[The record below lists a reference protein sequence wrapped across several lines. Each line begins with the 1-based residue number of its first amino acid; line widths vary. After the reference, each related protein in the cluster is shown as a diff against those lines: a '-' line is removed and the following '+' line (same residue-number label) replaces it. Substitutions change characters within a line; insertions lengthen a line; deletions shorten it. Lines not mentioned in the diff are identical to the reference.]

1 MEANTNNIEY
11 RHSGRPVKKTR
22 LDYSTTRTSTETSDI
37 AIGRSGRPKNAKNK
51 TYTQPIKHKSERMK
65 LKKMENADG
74 ETNNNF
80 VGISNEYI
88 DHGNPN
94 FPCESCDAQLWQA
107 ESMIGNTHSTSGSF
121 SLCCG
126 RGKVKLGNEIHNP
139 PKLLMDLIC
148 GNHPKSSNFIDN
160 IRHYNSM
167 FSFTSIG
174 AKQDTSVNQGHGAYC
189 YRIQGQNYHR
199 MGTLLPDEGKP
210 PVFAQLY
217 IYDTDN
223 EIQHRIKCVSND
235 PSASTTNNE
244 IDHDLTVELC
254 DMLDAINPLVAQFR
268 MAGER
273 LVIATEENKYK
284 LRLIIGTR
292 MRDCRQYNLPTAF
305 EVAALIVGDIDST
318 TNDRDI
324 ILHMQEGGLKR
335 VSELHPSY
343 LALQYPL

>member
-1 MEANTNNIEY
+1 
-11 RHSGRPVKKTR
+11 
-22 LDYSTTRTSTETSDI
+22 
-37 AIGRSGRPKNAKNK
+37 
-51 TYTQPIKHKSERMK
+51 
-65 LKKMENADG
+65 
-74 ETNNNF
+74 
-80 VGISNEYI
+80 
-88 DHGNPN
+88 
-94 FPCESCDAQLWQA
+94 
-107 ESMIGNTHSTSGSF
+107 
-121 SLCCG
+121 
-126 RGKVKLGNEIHNP
+126 
-139 PKLLMDLIC
+139 
-148 GNHPKSSNFIDN
+148 
-160 IRHYNSM
+160 M

-223 EIQHRIKCVSND
+223 EIQHRINCVSND

-284 LRLIIGTR
+284 LRLIGTR
-292 MRDCRQYNLPTAF
+292 MRDNQQYNLP
-305 EVAALIVGDIDST
+305 
-318 TNDRDI
+318 
-324 ILHMQEGGLKR
+324 
-335 VSELHPSY
+335 
-343 LALQYPL
+343 